1 MIVLDTNVV
10 SETTRRS
17 PHPSVVHWLET
28 TKDELF
34 LTSIT
39 VGELLF
45 GLSRLRD
52 GRRRAALTEGV
63 TSLLAQFNDR
73 VLPYDVAAS
82 RHFGALAAHRES
94 IGRPIGVAD
103 AQIAAI
109 CLAHKAP
116 CATRNV
122 KDFEETGV
130 ELVIP
135 WG

>member
-10 SETTRRS
+10 SETTRRN
-17 PHPSVVHWLET
+17 PNPSVVQWLES
-28 TKDELF
+28 TKEELF

-52 GRRRAALTEGV
+52 GRRRTTLTEGV
-63 TSLLAQFNDR
+63 TSLLARVNDR
-73 VLPYDVAAS
+73 ILPYDVAAAH
-82 RHFGALAAHRES
+82 HFGALAANRES

-109 CLAHKAP
+109 CLAHKAI

-122 KDFEETGV
+122 KDFGETGV
-130 ELVIP
+130 ELVNP